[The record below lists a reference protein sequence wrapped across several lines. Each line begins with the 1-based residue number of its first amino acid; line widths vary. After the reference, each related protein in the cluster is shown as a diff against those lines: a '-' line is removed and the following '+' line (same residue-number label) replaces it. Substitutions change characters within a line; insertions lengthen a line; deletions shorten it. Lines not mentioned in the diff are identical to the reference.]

1 MYFGSH
7 VSISPRLDKAP
18 ENAANIGAECFQC
31 FSQSPRG
38 GKRKMPDNEII
49 KGFKANIKK
58 FNIKAS
64 YLHAPYFIN
73 LASKNNRIYH
83 GSISA
88 IRKDLEI
95 ASALGSKG
103 VVVHVGSAKDYV
115 KPGDKSIPPA
125 ACQQASKALKEIL
138 KDYKGKAE
146 LILENAAG
154 AGNII
159 GGDLDQ
165 LAFFLKEVKVV
176 GGICFDTA
184 HAFESGMDLRTK
196 EEVSKVLDQIERKI
210 GLDKLKLIHLN
221 DSKTKLGSN
230 SDRHEHL
237 GLGEIGIEAFIALVR
252 DKRLEK
258 LNFILETPTLEGMI
272 KDLEFL
278 KGIRAE

>member
-1 MYFGSH
+1 MDVNSHRLFSLYFLTKND
-7 VSISPRLDKAP
+7 VNNTNTIKPTKPPSPS
-18 ENAANIGAECFQC
+18 EV
-31 FSQSPRG
+31 
-38 GKRKMPDNEII
+38 
-49 KGFKANIKK
+49 K

-95 ASALGSKG
+95 ASALGAKG

-115 KPGDKSIPPA
+115 KPGDKSIPHA
-125 ACQQASKALKEIL
+125 ARQQASMALKEIL
-138 KDYKGKAE
+138 KNYKGRAE

-165 LAFFLKEVKVV
+165 LAFFLKEVEAV

-184 HAFESGMDLRTK
+184 HAFESGDRRSRK
-196 EEVSKVLDQIERKI
+196 EIC
-210 GLDKLKLIHLN
+210 
-221 DSKTKLGSN
+221 
-230 SDRHEHL
+230 
-237 GLGEIGIEAFIALVR
+237 
-252 DKRLEK
+252 KR
-258 LNFILETPTLEGMI
+258 PYSI
-272 KDLEFL
+272 K
-278 KGIRAE
+278 RANL

>member
-1 MYFGSH
+1 MYFGTH

-18 ENAANIGAECFQC
+18 ENAAAIGAECFQC

-38 GKRKMPDNEII
+38 GKRKIPNDEII
-49 KGFKANIKK
+49 KKFKANIKK

-95 ASALGSKG
+95 ASALGAKG

-115 KPGDKSIPPA
+115 KPGDKSIPLVA
-125 ACQQASKALKEIL
+125 QKQAVRALKEIL
-138 KDYKGKAE
+138 KNYQGKAE
-146 LILENAAG
+146 ILLENAAG

-159 GGDLDQ
+159 GANLDQ
-165 LAFFLKEVKVV
+165 LAFFLKEVKAV

-196 EEVSKVLDQIERKI
+196 EKVREALDQIEQKI
-210 GLDKLKLIHLN
+210 GVDKLKLIHLN

-237 GLGEIGIEAFIALVR
+237 GLGEIGIEAFIALVK
-252 DKRLEK
+252 DSRLKK
-258 LNFILETPTLEGMI
+258 LNFILETPTLEGMV